1 MITILRNP
9 AVTDKLLFEL
19 KEDDVLR
26 GSITAVIDGG
36 EITITDLQSEVEL
49 YYDGLCRAVLAY
61 ACVRG
66 IDRAVFEITD
76 ERKLKRLKGFGFVS
90 EGSKVLDSIQ
100 QFFNEDSCG

>member
-9 AVTDKLLFEL
+9 EVTDKLLFEL
-19 KEDDVLR
+19 KEDEVLR
-26 GSITAVIDGG
+26 GSITAVINGG

-66 IDRAVFEITD
+66 IDRAVFAVTE
-76 ERKLKRLKGFGFVS
+76 ERKLKRLRGFGFVTEES
-90 EGSKVLDSIQ
+90 NVLESVQ
-100 QFFNEDSCG
+100 EFFNEDNCG

>member
-9 AVTDKLLFEL
+9 AITDKLLFEL
-19 KEDDVLR
+19 KEDDVLK
-26 GSITAVIDGG
+26 GSITAVINGG

-61 ACVRG
+61 ACVRS
-66 IDRAVFEITD
+66 IDRAVFAITE

-90 EGSKVLDSIQ
+90 EESNVMESVQ
-100 QFFNEDSCG
+100 EFFRKDECK